1 MAGQTCYARHRP
13 FPQKYGRNTPDM
25 PAGQVPLCPY
35 LPFLWQPVITGL
47 AVSSN
52 YTAMPHA
59 LAERHGVVRLKSIP
73 ALWQQSCYE
82 AVTPFRRRPG
92 HGHTFRPAA
101 SASVLKSGPAARR
114 RSTAHP
120 ASSYTVLIDP
130 SIILSYP
137 HFCPS
142 ALPGGYFLQKKCR
155 LVCKWQARTR
165 CFYGKSSSR
174 TSFRSVFPLTCLP
187 YCRRHSEKAKN
198 IPWAS

>member
-59 LAERHGVVRLKSIP
+59 LAESHGVVRLKSIP

-92 HGHTFRPAA
+92 HGHTFRPAV

-120 ASSYTVLIDP
+120 VSSYTVFIDP
-130 SIILSYP
+130 SITAFISTFLPVSVARRIFLAKEVP
-137 HFCPS
+137 PCLQMAS
-142 ALPGGYFLQKKCR
+142 ADTVFLQEIFLPDSVLER
-155 LVCKWQARTR
+155 I
-165 CFYGKSSSR
+165 
-174 TSFRSVFPLTCLP
+174 SFDLLAVLPPPL
-187 YCRRHSEKAKN
+187 
-198 IPWAS
+198 